1 MAEHSHSERFYR
13 LMRQVM
19 PNWERVKEQLD
30 QMAGRIFSG

>member
-1 MAEHSHSERFYR
+1 
-13 LMRQVM
+13 MRQVM